1 MISSPARPEAGCGAD
16 RGKED
21 TLSFPAEQVAIR
33 YIDEQLGKARRSL
46 RRTRTFCLITVLL
59 ILGYMSFV
67 TIAIRNRLLR
77 PDAAAE
83 MAVYYFTRFAPQNG
97 QAPPASFGEQSHG
110 SVAPVSSSPVTK
122 LVGNPEHPFA
132 EINPSPNGNPLRV
145 EAEVAAYVRGFISQP
160 HGNLQALVREAQH
173 PKTIQQLSDEL
184 DQEIRERLP
193 SRVRYESADTDY
205 MSYVDQKLATLA
217 EPESQFDR
225 LAHAD
230 NLTPYEKTLRHI
242 IASTMGSFREG
253 S

>member
-122 LVGNPEHPFA
+122 LVGN
-132 EINPSPNGNPLRV
+132 
-145 EAEVAAYVRGFISQP
+145 VRGFISQP
-160 HGNLQALVREAQH
+160 HVNLQALVREAQH

-217 EPESQFDR
+217 ELESQFDR